1 MTSYE
6 NLSTQKE
13 KATTLSLTLPVVR
26 HNTGIQLV
34 SKKIQF
40 DKFLFKKLLAEE
52 IGINPITI
60 STEQNVLL
68 IQFCLKGSSN
78 FNNSLQRKPII
89 FKQAEYNIL
98 WLPKNEAATIINT
111 ADCDLIQI
119 YLSEEFFLRHLSKD
133 YGIPL
138 YNLSGIGKLFQKNL
152 HLGLKLK
159 SILTDIENCDFG
171 RHLKNLYT
179 KAKIIELLSLQ
190 LVQYEEEK
198 IIPST
203 LSASDVEKMILVKE
217 LIESD
222 LSNAPSISSLAR
234 AAGTNEQYL
243 KKHFKLLFG
252 NTVFGH
258 IISCKMEKAREM
270 LLTGKYRI
278 TEISEVVG
286 YKHATHFTNAFKK
299 FFGYLPQTLKATKIF
314 FGTYFSVGFEIEA
327 MEILMMV

>member
-13 KATTLSLTLPVVR
+13 KATTLSLSTFVSSTHAGKSSVSRNL
-26 HNTGIQLV
+26 QL
-34 SKKIQF
+34 
-40 DKFLFKKLLAEE
+40 DKFIFKKFLAEE
-52 IGINPITI
+52 IGSNPITI
-60 STEQNVLL
+60 SADQNILL
-68 IQFCLKGSSN
+68 IQFCIKGCSN
-78 FNNSLQRKPII
+78 FNNSAQRKPAI

-98 WLPKNEAATIINT
+98 YLPKKETTTIINT
-111 ADCDLIQI
+111 EDCDLVHVYLGEKFFLQ
-119 YLSEEFFLRHLSKD
+119 YLSRD
-133 YGIPL
+133 YGVPM
-138 YNLSGIGKLFQKNL
+138 YNLFGIGKLFQSNL
-152 HLGLKLK
+152 YLTPKLK
-159 SILTDIENCDFG
+159 SILADIEACDFG
-171 RHLKNLYT
+171 GNLKNLYT
-179 KAKIIELLSLQ
+179 KAKIIEVLSLQ
-190 LVQYEEEK
+190 LAQYEEEK

-203 LSASDVEKMILVKE
+203 LKAVEVEKMILVRE

-222 LSNAPSISSLAR
+222 LSSSPSISSLAR

-252 NTVFGH
+252 STVFGYM
-258 IISCKMEKAREM
+258 ISCKMEKAKEM

-314 FGTYFSVGFEIEA
+314 FGTYLSVGFELEA